1 MVAWGGFAPQVPV
14 PPPFLFAPAGA
25 GSNPAPAGAKW
36 AVTLLL
42 GVRPKRLP
50 PGYLLATPS
59 ECKRLVC
66 LILALMSSNPQVHQA
81 RDPNSSAICSRS
93 QSVNPLTPGF
103 LILHKESL
111 FDGDFPPNG
120 SLSGCSTLP
129 SLEVRGGSMT
139 LLWDQLASLIELTK

>member
-1 MVAWGGFAPQVPV
+1 MVAWGKPLWAPPQEWGTNPISPRQGRDRV
-14 PPPFLFAPAGA
+14 APLPGRNERGRALE
-25 GSNPAPAGAKW
+25 P
-36 AVTLLL
+36 
-42 GVRPKRLP
+42 GVQSHPRLP
-50 PGYLLATPS
+50 SGYLFEVQLP
-59 ECKRLVC
+59 V
-66 LILALMSSNPQVHQA
+66 ILALMSSNPQVHQA